1 MGTIQPTKLLKNT
14 KVCKVNVAA
23 SEDFALAETFLH

>member
-1 MGTIQPTKLLKNT
+1 MIFASKVLKIIET
-14 KVCKVNVAA
+14 YKVKIAA